1 MFGLAP
7 SAMEEG
13 AKGPQ
18 NGPKGRGGPKG
29 PLALR
34 RSQKEGRGA
43 YLFYILEK
51 KNNIMFDML

>member
-7 SAMEEG
+7 SAMDEG

-18 NGPKGRGGPKG
+18 NMPEGKWGPEGTP
-29 PLALR
+29 ALH

-43 YLFYILEK
+43 PQTSIE
-51 KNNIMFDML
+51 

>member
-1 MFGLAP
+1 
-7 SAMEEG
+7 MEEG

-18 NGPKGRGGPKG
+18 NGPKGREGPKG
-29 PLALR
+29 PLALC